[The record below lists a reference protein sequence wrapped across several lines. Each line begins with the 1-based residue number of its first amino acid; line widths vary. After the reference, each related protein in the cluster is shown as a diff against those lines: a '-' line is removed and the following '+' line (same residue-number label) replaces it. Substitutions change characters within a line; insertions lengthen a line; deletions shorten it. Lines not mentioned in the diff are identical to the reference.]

1 MFLFLVKRGQGSLKM
16 QVYNK
21 QDLKERRKALRKN
34 QTPAERK
41 LWNSLRNK
49 QIYDFKFYRQFSID
63 YYIADFYCPES
74 KLVIEIDGSQ
84 HNRKYEKDYDQVR
97 TELMENLNIRVIR
110 FSNDKVMNNF
120 QEVIDQIKIELLN
133 SPPTPL
139 FTSREGS

>member
-1 MFLFLVKRGQGSLKM
+1 M

-21 QDLKERRKALRKN
+21 QDLKERRKTLRKN

-120 QEVIDQIKIELLN
+120 QKVIDQIKIELLN

>member
-1 MFLFLVKRGQGSLKM
+1 M

-21 QDLKERRKALRKN
+21 QDLKERRKTLRKN

-49 QIYDFKFYRQFSID
+49 KIQDFKFYRQFSID

-74 KLVIEIDGSQ
+74 KLVIEIDGLQ

-97 TELMENLNIRVIR
+97 TELLESLNIKVIR

-139 FTSREGS
+139 FTSRAGS